1 MTHDLAD
8 DRREQR
14 EWLLGLDGPPTGV
27 FVDLGCG
34 TGEDLRL
41 LGAQHPTADVR
52 LIGVDAHA
60 PAVTTAIARSEADT
74 RFSFLRA
81 RLNGRLPFEDG
92 SIDTVYSH
100 NLLECLADRS
110 AFAREVARILRP
122 GGHVVMGHW
131 DWDSQLYDGTDKA
144 LVRRLVHPYADWQQ
158 AWMDNA
164 DGWMGRRLWGV
175 FNTTGLFEGHVEA
188 RVLTSTVYAAPHFGH
203 ENALAFRSLVKRGL
217 ADPAEVHRFEQEQA
231 ELYAAGRYFYSITG
245 YAYMGRRR
253 PA

>member
-1 MTHDLAD
+1 
-8 DRREQR
+8 
-14 EWLLGLDGPPTGV
+14 
-27 FVDLGCG
+27 
-34 TGEDLRL
+34 
-41 LGAQHPTADVR
+41 
-52 LIGVDAHA
+52 
-60 PAVTTAIARSEADT
+60 
-74 RFSFLRA
+74 
-81 RLNGRLPFEDG
+81 
-92 SIDTVYSH
+92 
-100 NLLECLADRS
+100 
-110 AFAREVARILRP
+110 
-122 GGHVVMGHW
+122 MGHWDW

-144 LVRRLVHPYADWQQ
+144 LVRRLVHAYADWQQ

-203 ENALAFRSLVKRGL
+203 VYALAFRSLVKRGL